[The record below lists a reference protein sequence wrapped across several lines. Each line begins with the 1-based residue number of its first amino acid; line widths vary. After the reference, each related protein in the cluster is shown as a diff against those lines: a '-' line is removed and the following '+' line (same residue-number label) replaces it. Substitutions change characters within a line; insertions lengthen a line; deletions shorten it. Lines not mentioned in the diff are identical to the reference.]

1 MPLNEIL
8 RTMPGGR
15 GVSNSTSGVAL
26 GVTLSMALVCV
37 SGDTPGCAAGCGLRV
52 RGPLSMEIGPV
63 TFFMTRLEKE
73 IFSKRDPGLHRI
85 LRKKISENSSCFSAI
100 IVHFARH
107 LLDSLALPRH
117 GKSSSE
123 LGSVM
128 I

>member
-8 RTMPGGR
+8 RTMPGRR

-26 GVTLSMALVCV
+26 VAALDMALVVALGVTLSMALICV

-52 RGPLSMEIGPV
+52 RGPLPMEIGPV

-85 LRKKISENSSCFSAI
+85 LIGQPVVS
-100 IVHFARH
+100 
-107 LLDSLALPRH
+107 
-117 GKSSSE
+117 
-123 LGSVM
+123 
-128 I
+128 